1 MSDKILE
8 NIVKEVVWKHNPL
21 KVRKMSVTKFVEEV
35 EHLARMIG
43 FEPTGNDYRR
53 AISITLQATK

>member
-1 MSDKILE
+1 MSDNILE
-8 NIVKEVVWKHNPL
+8 KIVKEVVWKHTTL
-21 KVRKMSVTKFVEEV
+21 KVRQMSVTHFVDEV
-35 EHLARMIG
+35 ERLARLIG